1 MIYSLEIEKQVLAA
15 FIQQPKVLINFI
27 HLISE
32 SDFHDGSLL
41 HRTLFAVLKKSCE
54 RDESIDDIVLVQ
66 RIKDLG
72 IKFEEDISLIDYVRS
87 LSMRKIHSEA
97 KIESAIKELKK
108 YSVRREITKTAKRIS
123 ESMKNISPEV
133 SYLKI
138 VESADQIYNEKINLF
153 EVGSD
158 APENIYDQ
166 MESFIEERGNNP
178 LDEFGMMG
186 PHEKINDIYGSLLRP
201 GNITVIV
208 ARSGVGK
215 TQFCMDYATK
225 VSTQYDVPV
234 LHFDNGEMSKE
245 ELIIRQCAALSGVPA
260 YLLESGKWRQAGE
273 DTVKKVRSVWSKV
286 KQLKFYY

>member
-108 YSVRREITKTAKRIS
+108 Y
-123 ESMKNISPEV
+123 
-133 SYLKI
+133 LL
-138 VESADQIYNEKINLF
+138 QIYELEIACKNNFDIHQLLIKK
-153 EVGSD
+153 
-158 APENIYDQ
+158 
-166 MESFIEERGNNP
+166 FII
-178 LDEFGMMG
+178 GMSS
-186 PHEKINDIYGSLLRP
+186 Y
-201 GNITVIV
+201 
-208 ARSGVGK
+208 
-215 TQFCMDYATK
+215 
-225 VSTQYDVPV
+225 
-234 LHFDNGEMSKE
+234 
-245 ELIIRQCAALSGVPA
+245 
-260 YLLESGKWRQAGE
+260 
-273 DTVKKVRSVWSKV
+273 
-286 KQLKFYY
+286 